1 MDAKCGKNVIQT
13 LAETNDVPLMFVY
26 LLQGSAGHRKCCLT
40 AVSHGGWAGGLVRPV
55 GESASGLLMSFAL
68 TRLQTLSGRGNS
80 QARGL
85 GLHLGEE
92 ISYCVKLKTH
102 SP

>member
-1 MDAKCGKNVIQT
+1 MDAKCGKNIIQT
-13 LAETNDVPLMFVY
+13 LAETNDIPLMFVY

-40 AVSHGGWAGGLVRPV
+40 AVSHGGWAGGLKPV

-102 SP
+102 LL